1 MSAVLRPLPSTEA
14 SPRSCWLPSLAE
26 ASPLSLFPD
35 LERKG
40 CWEAGSC
47 LVRGSRWLEG
57 QVGWEAE
64 LSVVEAEEVWSG
76 AQPSISLGSCALQ
89 LLSLGKVRDWA
100 PRGPVHRTCC
110 FPPPAELNWP
120 QDPPSG
126 PYLNSDQRSSRST
139 PSRKL
144 PLNPCILSSQ
154 PNQEVIKSKA
164 HQQS

>member
-1 MSAVLRPLPSTEA
+1 VAAR
-14 SPRSCWLPSLAE
+14 
-26 ASPLSLFPD
+26 
-35 LERKG
+35 
-40 CWEAGSC
+40 AGG
-47 LVRGSRWLEG
+47 LG
-57 QVGWEAE
+57 GWAR
-64 LSVVEAEEVWSG
+64 VVETEEVWSG
-76 AQPSISLGSCALQ
+76 SRPSTSLGSCALQ
-89 LLSLGKVRDWA
+89 LLSLGKVRGWA

-126 PYLNSDQRSSRST
+126 PYLNSDQKGSSST

-164 HQQS
+164 SSPAVWRPQALLRALQSGVCLCIPFFSVPC